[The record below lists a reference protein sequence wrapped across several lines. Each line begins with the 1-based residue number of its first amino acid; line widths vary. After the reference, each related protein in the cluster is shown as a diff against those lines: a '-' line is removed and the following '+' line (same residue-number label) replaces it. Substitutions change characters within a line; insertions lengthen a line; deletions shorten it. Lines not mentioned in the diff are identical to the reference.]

1 MIALAEAPKP
11 PAVEAVASTLQE
23 DMTYGSFFIMF
34 IVYGLFLLWYA
45 VVLFTHRKTVKCVD
59 LITNRQDKVS
69 RVALAQLSGIIIAS
83 WIPIHMAVTDR
94 LDAAVFGV
102 CLGYLAVV
110 EGFNKWIA
118 HKETSQ
124 PKEPA

>member
-1 MIALAEAPKP
+1 MIAFAEAPKP
-11 PAVEAVASTLQE
+11 PETIVSTLQE

-34 IVYGLFLLWYA
+34 IVYALFLVWYA
-45 VVLFTHRKTVKCVD
+45 FVLWSNRKTIKCVD

-102 CLGYLAVV
+102 CLSYLAIV

-118 HKETSQ
+118 HKESQ